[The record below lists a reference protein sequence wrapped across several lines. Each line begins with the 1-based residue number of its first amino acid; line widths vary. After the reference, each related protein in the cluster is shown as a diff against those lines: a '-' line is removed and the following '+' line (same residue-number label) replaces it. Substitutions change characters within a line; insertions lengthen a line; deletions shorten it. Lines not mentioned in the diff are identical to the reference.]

1 MKLIHLS
8 LLQVS
13 MLAVG
18 VASNYNSTKTESIER
33 HASIT
38 SLAKTTAGI
47 SDTDEANITISTPE
61 SHIIQVRSEYT
72 SKSDG
77 HIGSGDIELNDIEY
91 TDFDDKD
98 NGLVEHKFDFKGKME
113 EEAKGG
119 KVVLAL
125 VLVICTSLVV
135 CLQEWLSCSHRY
147 LMDLHWLRC
156 FEEGGEE

>member
-1 MKLIHLS
+1 
-8 LLQVS
+8 

-18 VASNYNSTKTESIER
+18 VASNYKSTKTESIER

-98 NGLVEHKFDFKGKME
+98 NGLVEHKFDFKGKWKKKPKG
-113 EEAKGG
+113 KGG
-119 KVVLAL
+119 ASSGAGNLHKSSGVFAGMAVLFTSVFDGLAL
-125 VLVICTSLVV
+125 V
-135 CLQEWLSCSHRY
+135 E
-147 LMDLHWLRC
+147 M
-156 FEEGGEE
+156 F